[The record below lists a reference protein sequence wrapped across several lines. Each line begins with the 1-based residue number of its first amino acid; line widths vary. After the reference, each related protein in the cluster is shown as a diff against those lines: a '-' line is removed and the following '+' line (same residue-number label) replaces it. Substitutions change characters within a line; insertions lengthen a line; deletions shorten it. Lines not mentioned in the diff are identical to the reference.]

1 MLPTSNSTIVPLLGV
16 QSSVIVQVSRYIVSS
31 SNFMDF
37 VEVKFN

>member
-1 MLPTSNSTIVPLLGV
+1 MLPTSNSTIVPLLLV

-37 VEVKFN
+37 VEVKYN